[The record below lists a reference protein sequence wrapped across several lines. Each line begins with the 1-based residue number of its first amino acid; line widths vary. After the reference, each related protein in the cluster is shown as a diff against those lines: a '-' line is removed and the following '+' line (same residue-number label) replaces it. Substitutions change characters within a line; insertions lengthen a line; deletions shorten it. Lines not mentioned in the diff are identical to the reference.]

1 MKIWKVLTLLLLAAA
16 CSTTGSETTQS
27 FSFEYA
33 DADPA
38 PVILEMRTGTL
49 NLTPVDGN
57 SVQGQVTTNVDS
69 WRVSLNEEAG
79 GAQRVVQGQAR
90 NDVIPRATNRWDV
103 SMGTGQ
109 PLALTINSEAANA
122 NLELGGLALR
132 DVTINGTTGSYD
144 ISYSS
149 PNAVEQAGRLSI
161 QLTSGSISLE
171 GLLNSHV
178 SSLQSVTSS
187 GSQTFDFSGGT
198 LVQNLRGNIE
208 TTTGNITLRIPEGT
222 PARIMYTASSG
233 RVMQM
238 SPEFTETSQNVF
250 VTAEYEEG
258 AQPHIQLSIR
268 TTAGDLR
275 VISVPPL

>member
-38 PVILEMRTGTL
+38 PVVLEIRTGTL
-49 NLTPVDGN
+49 NLTPVNGN
-57 SVQGQVTTNVDS
+57 SVQGQVTTNVES
-69 WRVSLNEEAG
+69 WRVSLNEAG

-90 NDVIPRATNRWDV
+90 NDVIPRAANRWDV

-149 PNAVEQAGRLSI
+149 PNAVEQGGRLSI
-161 QLTSGSISLE
+161 QLTSGDISVD

-178 SSLQSVTSS
+178 SSLQSVTTG
-187 GSQTFDFSGGT
+187 GSQTYEFGGNT
-198 LVQNLRGNIE
+198 LTQNLRGNIE
-208 TTTGNITLRIPEGT
+208 TTSGDITLRIPEGT
-222 PARIMYTASSG
+222 AVRIMYNSSSG
-233 RVMQM
+233 RVMQI
-238 SPEFTETSQNVF
+238 SPEFTETNRNVF
-250 VTAEYEEG
+250 ETAEYAEG
-258 AQPHIQLSIR
+258 VQPHMQLSIR
-268 TTAGDLR
+268 TVAGDLR